1 MQHSWYNS
9 TLFYQQDKYKV
20 TLDYDESAATI
31 IKTLSLGSSN
41 TYDLYFTML
50 NTNQYNKDFE
60 NLDDV
65 LDYTVSGESK
75 NTREKEEN
83 FVRNAGNIQ
92 RGIYAV

>member
-9 TLFYQQDKYKV
+9 TLFYQQVKKMQSSPHFV
-20 TLDYDESAATI
+20 LRKAAQPPFI
-31 IKTLSLGSSN
+31 
-41 TYDLYFTML
+41 Y
-50 NTNQYNKDFE
+50 
-60 NLDDV
+60 
-65 LDYTVSGESK
+65 ESK

>member
-9 TLFYQQDKYKV
+9 TLFYQQVKKMQSSPHFV
-20 TLDYDESAATI
+20 LRKAAQPPFI
-31 IKTLSLGSSN
+31 
-41 TYDLYFTML
+41 F
-50 NTNQYNKDFE
+50 
-60 NLDDV
+60 
-65 LDYTVSGESK
+65 ESK